1 MQKYHNVGS
10 GKLSKNVIEAA
21 LTRLG
26 DLLQERNARVELVA
40 AGGVISVLQFGS
52 RDMTR
57 DIDVIIADADKA
69 MLIELINQV
78 ADEQNLPG
86 GKHAWLNDGVSFFGL
101 KTKSTNLIFSHSHL
115 AVFSAS
121 WYELLGMKLSG
132 AWRRDTD
139 FNDAVHI
146 MRAIGAGDRDF
157 ALKESMQYRNFSPFI
172 DDVTFTKRFD
182 RTWQDAFGDL
192 QGH

>member
-26 DLLQERNARVELVA
+26 DLLRERNTRVELVA

-57 DIDVIIADADKA
+57 DIDVIIAEADKA
-69 MLIELINQV
+69 LLTELINQV
-78 ADEQNLPG
+78 AEEQNLPD

-101 KTKSTNLIFSHSHL
+101 TTKSTNLIFGHSHL

-121 WYELLGMKLSG
+121 W
-132 AWRRDTD
+132 
-139 FNDAVHI
+139 
-146 MRAIGAGDRDF
+146 
-157 ALKESMQYRNFSPFI
+157 
-172 DDVTFTKRFD
+172 
-182 RTWQDAFGDL
+182 
-192 QGH
+192 